1 MPRIVFTGGGTA
13 GHVTPNLALI
23 EQLSDEGWEVLYVG
37 SGKGIENQIVGEL
50 GIPFRAIA
58 TGKLRRYFSWQNFL
72 DPFRIL
78 TGFVQSLV
86 ICIGYRPNVVFSKGG
101 FVAVPFVVAAW
112 LCRIPVIGHE
122 SDMTPGLAN
131 KLCYPFVHR
140 ICVNFPQTANL
151 LPAGKVVVTGTPIR
165 KSLRNGD
172 AQRGRDALGLSGNK
186 PVLLI
191 FGGSLGA
198 ATINGCVREILGPLT
213 RRFDVVHVAGP
224 GNIDPS
230 LANTPGYIQREYL
243 SREFGD
249 LLAAADVVI
258 SRAGANS
265 VYELLASRKP
275 HILIPLP
282 RAASRGDQIENAEV
296 FQQAGMSRVI
306 LQEDLTSDKL
316 LALVES
322 TWDERSTLSARIA
335 DFEVLDSVAI
345 ITGLI
350 RQTAR

>member
-1 MPRIVFTGGGTA
+1 VR
-13 GHVTPNLALI
+13 
-23 EQLSDEGWEVLYVG
+23 
-37 SGKGIENQIVGEL
+37 K
-50 GIPFRAIA
+50 
-58 TGKLRRYFSWQNFL
+58 
-72 DPFRIL
+72 
-78 TGFVQSLV
+78 
-86 ICIGYRPNVVFSKGG
+86 
-101 FVAVPFVVAAW
+101 
-112 LCRIPVIGHE
+112 
-122 SDMTPGLAN
+122 
-131 KLCYPFVHR
+131 

-172 AQRGRDALGLSGNK
+172 AQRGRDALGLSGDK

-198 ATINGCVREILGPLT
+198 ATINRCVRQILLPLT

-224 GNIDPS
+224 GNIDSS
-230 LANTPGYIQREYL
+230 LADMPGYIQREYL
-243 SREFGD
+243 SRDFGD

-296 FQQAGMSRVI
+296 FDQAGMSRVI
-306 LQEDLTSDKL
+306 LQENLTSDKL

-322 TWDERSTLSARIA
+322 TWDERSTLRARIA
-335 DFEVLDSVAI
+335 GFEVLDSVAI